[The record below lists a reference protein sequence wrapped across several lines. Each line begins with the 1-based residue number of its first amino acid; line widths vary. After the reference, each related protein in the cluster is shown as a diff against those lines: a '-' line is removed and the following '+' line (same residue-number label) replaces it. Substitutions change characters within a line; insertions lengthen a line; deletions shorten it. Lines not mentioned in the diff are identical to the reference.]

1 MSSKAFPAKSK
12 KLKKR
17 LKIIVYYTKPAH
29 NQCEAGFQLFL
40 EAFGGSVKAAN
51 VANVAKVANVV

>member
-1 MSSKAFPAKSK
+1 MI
-12 KLKKR
+12 L
-17 LKIIVYYTKPAH
+17 YYTKPAH
-29 NQCEAGFQLFL
+29 NQCEARFQLFL